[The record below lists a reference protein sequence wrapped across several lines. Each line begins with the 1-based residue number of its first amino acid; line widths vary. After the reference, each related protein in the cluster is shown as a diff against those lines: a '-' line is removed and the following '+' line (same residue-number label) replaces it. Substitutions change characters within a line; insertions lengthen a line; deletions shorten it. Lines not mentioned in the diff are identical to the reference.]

1 MNVPNAFIC
10 LDWTLLYCIVYC
22 EIEKLFVT
30 FTVYNLLPGRK
41 HFAEMGCFFSICEEK
56 LIKLNWNKMN
66 SAGINK

>member
-30 FTVYNLLPGRK
+30 FTIFYRGGNISQKWDVSFQFVK
-41 HFAEMGCFFSICEEK
+41 KS
-56 LIKLNWNKMN
+56 
-66 SAGINK
+66 